1 MKSAT
6 NILLIIGIAVL
17 ANLVSQELF
26 VRLDLTEG
34 KQYTLSKAT
43 KDILRELEDP
53 VTVTAYFSG
62 NLPPQYDKVRQDF
75 RDLLVE
81 YHTWSDGMV
90 EFEFVDPNKDE
101 QVEQEVLREGLRP
114 VLINVRE
121 KDEVQQ
127 KKAYLGAVVQLGE
140 RKEVLPLIASS
151 EGMEYA
157 LTTSI
162 KKLAIKDKPAMAI
175 LTGHGEPSQR
185 ELAEVYDALSVLFQV
200 ETFDM
205 TGQTEIPARF
215 RAVALV
221 RPTDTI
227 PPEHFAM
234 LDRYLAN
241 GGEVFV
247 AANVVDGDLQQ
258 ATGTSVHTGVADW
271 LAGKGLTIERQFLLD
286 ASCAPVT
293 VQQRQGF
300 FTIATQVP
308 FPYLPIFTHFADHP
322 VTKGLEQVIMPFAS
336 PLRFSGDSSATFTPL
351 VWSSEKATTR
361 RPPVFFDVLNLKMT
375 DADFDQSHLTVAGLL
390 ERPGQGRII
399 AVGDGDF
406 PVSGGRGLNPDNIN
420 LMVNAMEFLADD
432 TGLIALRTKGVLSR
446 PIDQKWLGDEAETK
460 RTLIKYGNVLAPVL
474 LIILYGLFRAQRNRN
489 KRIRLMQEQ
498 YG

>member
-1 MKSAT
+1 MKTTT

-17 ANLVSQELF
+17 ANLVSQEWF
-26 VRLDLTEG
+26 VRLDLTED

-43 KDILRELEDP
+43 KDILRGLEDP

-62 NLPPQYDKVRQDF
+62 NLPPQYDRVREDF

-90 EFEFVDPNKDE
+90 EFEFVDPNKDD

-127 KKAYLGAVVQLGE
+127 KKAYMGAVVRYGE
-140 RKEVLPLIASS
+140 RKEVLPLIVSS

-157 LTTSI
+157 LTTAI
-162 KKLAIKDKPAMAI
+162 KKLTVKDKPALAVLI
-175 LTGHGEPSQR
+175 GHGEAGQQ
-185 ELAEVYDALSVLFQV
+185 ELREVYDALSVLFQV

-205 TGQTEIPARF
+205 NGQTDIPARF
-215 RAVALV
+215 RAAALV

-234 LDRYLAN
+234 LDRYLAQ
-241 GGEVFV
+241 GGQLFV

-258 ATGTSVHTGVADW
+258 AMGSSVHTGVADW
-271 LAGKGLTIERQFLLD
+271 LARKGVTIERAFLLD

-293 VQQRQGF
+293 VQQRQGI

-361 RPPVFFDVLNLKMT
+361 TPPVFFDVMNLRMT
-375 DADFDQSHLTVAGLL
+375 DADFDQSGLPVAALL
-390 ERPGQGRII
+390 ERPGEGRII

-406 PVSGGRGLNPDNIN
+406 PISQGRGLNPDNIN
-420 LMVNAMEFLADD
+420 LLVNGMEFLADD
-432 TGLIALRTKGVLSR
+432 TGLIALRTKGVMAR

-474 LIILYGLFRAQRNRN
+474 LIILYGLVRAQRNRN
-489 KRIRLMQEQ
+489 KRMRLMQEQ
-498 YG
+498 YA

>member
-1 MKSAT
+1 MKTST

-17 ANLVSQELF
+17 ANLVSQEWF
-26 VRLDLTEG
+26 VRLDLTED

-43 KDILRELEDP
+43 RDILRELEDP

-62 NLPPQYDKVRQDF
+62 NLPPQYDRVREDF

-101 QVEQEVLREGLRP
+101 QIEQEVLREGLRP

-127 KKAYLGAVVQLGE
+127 KKAYMGAVVRYGE
-140 RKEVLPLIASS
+140 RKEVLPLIVSS

-157 LTTSI
+157 LTTAI
-162 KKLAIKDKPAMAI
+162 KKLTVKDKPALAVLI
-175 LTGHGEPSQR
+175 GHGEAGQQELR
-185 ELAEVYDALSVLFQV
+185 EVFDALSVLFQV

-205 TGQTEIPARF
+205 NGQSEIPARF

-241 GGEVFV
+241 GGQLFV

-258 ATGTSVHTGVADW
+258 AMGTSVYTGVADW
-271 LAGKGLTIERQFLLD
+271 LAGKGLTIERKFLLD

-361 RPPVFFDVLNLKMT
+361 TPPVFFDVMNLKMT
-375 DADFDQSHLTVAGLL
+375 DADFDQSELPVAALL
-390 ERPGQGRII
+390 ERPGEGRII
-399 AVGDGDF
+399 VVGDGDF
-406 PVSGGRGLNPDNIN
+406 PISQGRGLNPDNIN
-420 LMVNAMEFLADD
+420 LLVNGMEFLADD
-432 TGLIALRTKGVLSR
+432 TGLIALRTKGVMAR

-460 RTLIKYGNVLAPVL
+460 RTLIKYGNVLVPVL
-474 LIILYGLFRAQRNRN
+474 LIILYGLVRAQRNRN
-489 KRIRLMQEQ
+489 KRMRLMQEQ
-498 YG
+498 YA